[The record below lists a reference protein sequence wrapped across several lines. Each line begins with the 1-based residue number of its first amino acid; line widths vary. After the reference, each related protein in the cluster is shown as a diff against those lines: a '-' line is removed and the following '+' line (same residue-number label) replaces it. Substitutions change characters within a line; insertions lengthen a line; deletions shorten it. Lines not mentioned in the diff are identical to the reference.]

1 MKNDNQMRNKVFF
14 LTLLYTLASTF
25 LYAENLTDYLIPI
38 PKKIE
43 QANGVFNRN
52 SGRIIISGQA
62 VNTSLI
68 RTAKTLQ
75 SLLFE
80 LKIETA
86 VAAKAAKGE
95 IPLVWIY
102 VTPALSPQE
111 YRIKIQSNQI
121 LLEGGDEAGLFY
133 ALQTFK
139 QIVRYA
145 KDQGALPV
153 VSIED
158 GPDFKRRGILLDV
171 SRNKVPT
178 MNTLKNLVDLFASWK
193 LNEIQL
199 YTENTFAYQNHQVVW
214 EGFSPM
220 TAGEIIDLDQYC
232 RERFIDLVPN
242 QTSFGH
248 MNQWI
253 EHEQY
258 NNLSEV
264 PGPNPGHVMNPTI
277 PGTKNLM
284 SELFAELL
292 PNFTSRYFNINCDET
307 EALGSGQ
314 SKEIVKQ
321 QGVGRV
327 YLDYLLQLKSEVEK
341 YGRTIQFWGD
351 IILKHPELIP
361 ELPKDMIALIWAYGA
376 DAPFDVNCEKFREA
390 GCPFYVCPG
399 TSSWVSLVGRNQNAF
414 DNLKNAAKNGL
425 KYGAMGY
432 LNTDWG
438 DAGHWQPLSVSYPAY
453 VMGAAV
459 SWDFETNQEI
469 NVGKLVSRYIFD
481 DASGKSG
488 QALIDIGNAYLL
500 TPDSRIF
507 HWLLAAPDRPQLKQS
522 TTKDLKSIIDYLD
535 QHLHIILNSP
545 MACED
550 AKIVKA
556 EMELAVNMSKLA
568 CKIGLAKFT
577 GSGSIQELKD
587 VPENKRKALAAEYQ
601 KMIEE
606 FKKIWVLRNRPGGLQ
621 VSSGN
626 LEKGLDKLLK

>member
-1 MKNDNQMRNKVFF
+1 MKNMRIKIYLILL
-14 LTLLYTLASTF
+14 LTLFSVSLNAD
-25 LYAENLTDYLIPI
+25 NLTNYLMPI
-38 PKKIE
+38 PKKLEEPKGIL
-43 QANGVFNRN
+43 NRL
-52 SGRIIISGQA
+52 SGRIIIPGVFA
-62 VNTSLI
+62 NASLLSTA
-68 RTAKTLQ
+68 RTIQ
-75 SLLFE
+75 SLLTRV
-80 LKIETA
+80 KIETSIA
-86 VAAKAAKGE
+86 ARAAKDE
-95 IPLVWIY
+95 IPLACIY
-102 VTPALSPQE
+102 LTPSLPSQA
-111 YRIKIQSNQI
+111 YRIKIQPNQI
-121 LLEGGDEAGLFY
+121 LIEGGDEAGLFY

-139 QIVRYA
+139 QIVAYA
-145 KDQGALPV
+145 KEQGALPL

-158 GPDFKRRGILLDV
+158 SPDFKRRGVLLDV

-199 YTENTFAYQNHQVVW
+199 YTENTFAYQNHRVVW

-220 TAGEIIDLDQYC
+220 TAGEIIELDQYC

-258 NNLSEV
+258 NNLAEV

-277 PGTKNLM
+277 PETKNLM

-292 PNFTSRYFNINCDET
+292 PNFSSRYFNINCDET
-307 EALGSGQ
+307 EAIGTGQ

-321 QGVGRV
+321 KGAGRV
-327 YLDYLLQLKSEVEK
+327 YLDYLLQLKSEVDK
-341 YGRTIQFWGD
+341 YGRTTQFWGD

-361 ELPKDMIALIWAYGA
+361 ELPKDMIALIWGYGTEH
-376 DAPFDVNCEKFREA
+376 PFEENCEKIREA
-390 GCPFYVCPG
+390 GCAFYVCPG

-414 DNLKNAAKNGL
+414 GNLKNAAMNGL
-425 KYGAMGY
+425 KYGAMGF

-438 DAGHWQPLSVSYPAY
+438 DAGHWQPLSVSYPTY
-453 VMGAAV
+453 LFGAAV
-459 SWDFETNQEI
+459 SWGFESNQQI

-481 DASGKSG
+481 DTSGKSG

-500 TPDSRIF
+500 TPDVRIF

-535 QHLHIILNSP
+535 QNLQILLNSP

-550 AKIVKA
+550 SKIVKA
-556 EMELAVNMSKLA
+556 EMDLAVNMSKLA
-568 CKIGLAKFT
+568 CRIGLTKFT
-577 GSGSIQELKD
+577 DSDSIQDLKD
-587 VPENKRKALAAEYQ
+587 VPEYKRKALAAEYK

-606 FKKIWVLRNRPGGLQ
+606 YKKIWILRNRPGGLH
-621 VSSGN
+621 VSAGN
-626 LEKGLDKLLK
+626 LERGMSKLLK